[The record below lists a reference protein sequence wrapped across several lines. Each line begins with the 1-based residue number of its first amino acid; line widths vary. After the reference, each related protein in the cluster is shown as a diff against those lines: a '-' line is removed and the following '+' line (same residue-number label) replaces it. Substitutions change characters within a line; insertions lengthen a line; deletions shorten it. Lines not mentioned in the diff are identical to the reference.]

1 MKKYS
6 SKLIIFLQFCW
17 IINIFSS
24 TTTSLL
30 IGRFFAGL
38 SAGGCYNVIPTYVRE
53 ISQDNIRGILGS
65 LLVLMQNTGYLIMF
79 AIGFYLNYYVV
90 LWISVWIPITT
101 TVAMLFAP
109 EAPAFLVKKGLTD
122 VSFINLMIM
131 NLQFNWLV
139 YK

>member
-1 MKKYS
+1 M
-6 SKLIIFLQFCW
+6 
-17 IINIFSS
+17 
-24 TTTSLL
+24 
-30 IGRFFAGL
+30 
-38 SAGGCYNVIPTYVRE
+38 RE
-53 ISQDNIRGILGS
+53 ISQDNIRGIQGS

-131 NLQFNWLV
+131 NLQFN
-139 YK
+139 